1 MGARTLLASALALF
15 LLAGCARPPGQA
27 ARPDQKEMAAAQ
39 VALLGEALA
48 YRRCME
54 SNQYLPERCRAE
66 REVYE
71 AQRSA
76 FEATYGAPR

>member
-1 MGARTLLASALALF
+1 MGARTFLTGALAAI
-15 LLAGCARPPGQA
+15 LLAGCAG
-27 ARPDQKEMAAAQ
+27 RPDQAGRPDEKEMTAAQ
-39 VALLGEALA
+39 VALLGEAIA

-71 AQRSA
+71 AERAS
-76 FEATYGAPR
+76 FEATYGTPK